1 MTEPNSNPNPKPEPQ
16 PEKPE
21 RLKKKKIH
29 SNKDLLI
36 ELFLMIKEHKKWWL
50 LPLLMVLAFLSIF
63 VNLAGNSSILPA
75 IYALF

>member
-1 MTEPNSNPNPKPEPQ
+1 MTNEQPTPPK
-16 PEKPE
+16 KPE
-21 RLKKKKIH
+21 RLKNRKIN
-29 SNKDLLI
+29 SNKELLI

-50 LPLLMVLAFLSIF
+50 LPLLFVLAFLSIF

>member
-1 MTEPNSNPNPKPEPQ
+1 MTTNDKDKIPS
-16 PEKPE
+16 KPE
-21 RLKKKKIH
+21 RLKKKRI
-29 SNKDLLI
+29 SNNKELLI

-50 LPLLMVLAFLSIF
+50 LPLLLVLAFLSIF

>member
-1 MTEPNSNPNPKPEPQ
+1 MTNEQQGPP
-16 PEKPE
+16 KPE
-21 RLKKKKIH
+21 RLKKKRIQ
-29 SNKDLLI
+29 SNKDLLL

-50 LPLLMVLAFLSIF
+50 LPLLFVLAFLSIF

>member
-1 MTEPNSNPNPKPEPQ
+1 MTIPNEKPDPQ
-16 PEKPE
+16 PKPE
-21 RLKKKKIH
+21 RLKKKKINN
-29 SNKDLLI
+29 NKELLI

-50 LPLLMVLAFLSIF
+50 LPFLFVLAFLSIF

>member
-1 MTEPNSNPNPKPEPQ
+1 MTEKSNQDKPK
-16 PEKPE
+16 KS
-21 RLKKKKIH
+21 RIS
-29 SNKDLLI
+29 SNFELI
-36 ELFLMIKEHKKWWL
+36 KELFFMIKEHKKWWL

>member
-1 MTEPNSNPNPKPEPQ
+1 MTDEQPNVPSR
-16 PEKPE
+16 PE
-21 RLKKKKIH
+21 RLKNKKIN
-29 SNKDLLI
+29 SNKELLI

>member
-1 MTEPNSNPNPKPEPQ
+1 MTQQQPEPQ
-16 PEKPE
+16 PKPE
-21 RLKKKKIH
+21 RLRKKKIN
-29 SNKDLLI
+29 SNKELLI

>member
-1 MTEPNSNPNPKPEPQ
+1 MTTDD
-16 PEKPE
+16 EKNTPSEPE
-21 RLKKKKIH
+21 RLKKKRV
-29 SNKDLLI
+29 SNNKDLLI

-50 LPLLMVLAFLSIF
+50 LPLLLVLAFLSIF

>member
-1 MTEPNSNPNPKPEPQ
+1 MTTDDKNETPSKPEP
-16 PEKPE
+16 
-21 RLKKKKIH
+21 LKKKRVTN
-29 SNKDLLI
+29 NKELLI

-50 LPLLMVLAFLSIF
+50 LPLLLVLAFLSIF

>member
-1 MTEPNSNPNPKPEPQ
+1 MNEEKKNDLKPK
-16 PEKPE
+16 
-21 RLKKKKIH
+21 RKKSKIS

-50 LPLLMVLAFLSIF
+50 LPLLFVLAFLSIF

>member
-1 MTEPNSNPNPKPEPQ
+1 MTNQQPEPKPQSQ
-16 PEKPE
+16 PDRPE
-21 RLKKKKIH
+21 RLKHKKIN
-29 SNKDLLI
+29 SNKELLI

>member
-1 MTEPNSNPNPKPEPQ
+1 MSEEKKQEHKPRMRKSKISSNRE
-16 PEKPE
+16 
-21 RLKKKKIH
+21 
-29 SNKDLLI
+29 LLI

-50 LPLLMVLAFLSIF
+50 LPLLFVLAFLSIF